1 MYALAAVQDVE
12 SRLGRS
18 LAEGETGR
26 VVALLE
32 DASALVCDVAGRD
45 WIDPD
50 TGHLTTVPGTI
61 RAVVLRM
68 VERAIRNPHG
78 FSAEAAGDY
87 SYQRTNVEPGIY
99 MTKAEEA
106 IIRRAVGRR
115 GLWTQPVT
123 RNELHRETVWFE
135 DSYGCELFPVDTYY
149 GPR

>member
-1 MYALAAVQDVE
+1 MFALAAVQDVE
-12 SRLGRS
+12 NRLGRS
-18 LAEGETGR
+18 LHEGEAGR

-50 TGHLTTVPGTI
+50 TGHLTTVPGTV

-99 MTKAEEA
+99 LTKAEEA
-106 IIRRAVGRR
+106 IIRRAVKSRQ
-115 GLWTQPVT
+115 LWTQPTT
-123 RNELHRETVWFE
+123 RGE
-135 DSYGCELFPVDTYY
+135 DYCTTGWVEDQFGCELFPLDVYRD
-149 GPR
+149 PC